1 MTKSS
6 YLKFFVFFI
15 CSFFFIFSGMAQTAD
30 VERIK
35 TKVIT
40 AMGGQKAYDKT
51 RYISWNFFGS
61 RNLIWDKNKG
71 RVRIDNL
78 KENTV
83 MILNINEKTGKVLR
97 KGVEVTNPD
106 SVSKYLEDA
115 RKIWIN
121 DSYWLV
127 MPFKLSD
134 EGVTAKYLGKSKTED
149 GKSAEIL
156 ELTFEKVGVTPNNK
170 YHIFF
175 DDETGLVSQWSHF
188 SNFSD
193 EKPRFTMPWKDYQKY
208 GKIMLSGDRGT
219 RKLSNIMVFD
229 KLDETIFSDFNKPI
243 FIK

>member
-6 YLKFFVFFI
+6 SLKIYVFFV
-15 CSFFFIFSGMAQTAD
+15 CSFFFNFSGTAQNAD

-35 TKVIT
+35 TKVMV

-51 RYISWNFFGS
+51 RYISWDFFGS
-61 RNLIWDKNKG
+61 RNLVWDKAKG

-83 MILNINEKTGKVLR
+83 MILNINEKKGKVLK
-97 KGVEVTNPD
+97 KGLEITNPD

-115 RKIWIN
+115 RKTWIN

-134 EGVTAKYLGKSKTED
+134 EGVTTKYLGKSKTED

-175 DDETGLVSQWSHF
+175 DEETGLVSQWSYF
-188 SNFSD
+188 ANFSD
-193 EKPRFTMPWKDYQKY
+193 EKPRFTMPWKDYQKF
-208 GKIMLSGDRGT
+208 GNIKLSGDRGA
-219 RKLSNIMVFD
+219 RKLNNIMVFD
-229 KLDETIFSDFNKPI
+229 KLDESIFTDFNKPT
-243 FIK
+243 FLK

>member
-6 YLKFFVFFI
+6 YLKILVFFVS
-15 CSFFFIFSGMAQTAD
+15 SFFFLFSGMAQTAD

-61 RNLIWDKNKG
+61 RNLIWDKTKG

-97 KGVEVTNPD
+97 KGVEITNPD

-115 RKIWIN
+115 KRIWIN

-134 EGVTAKYLGKSKTED
+134 AGVTAKYLGKSKTED

-188 SNFSD
+188 ANFSD

-208 GKIMLSGDRGT
+208 GKIMLSGDRGA

-229 KLDETIFSDFNKPI
+229 KLEETIFTDFNKPI
-243 FIK
+243 FLK

>member
-6 YLKFFVFFI
+6 SLKIYVFFV
-15 CSFFFIFSGMAQTAD
+15 CSFFSIFSGIAQNAD

-35 TKVIT
+35 TKVMV

-51 RYISWNFFGS
+51 RYISWDFFGS
-61 RNLIWDKNKG
+61 RNLVWDKAKG

-83 MILNINEKTGKVLR
+83 MILNINEKKGKVLK
-97 KGVEVTNPD
+97 KGIEITNPD

-115 RKIWIN
+115 RKTWIN

-134 EGVTAKYLGKSKTED
+134 EGVTTKYLGKSKTED

-175 DDETGLVSQWSHF
+175 DEETGLVSQWSHF
-188 SNFSD
+188 TNFSD

-208 GKIMLSGDRGT
+208 GNIKLSGDRGA
-219 RKLSNIMVFD
+219 RKLNNIMVFD
-229 KLDETIFSDFNKPI
+229 KLDESIFTDFNKPT
-243 FIK
+243 FLK